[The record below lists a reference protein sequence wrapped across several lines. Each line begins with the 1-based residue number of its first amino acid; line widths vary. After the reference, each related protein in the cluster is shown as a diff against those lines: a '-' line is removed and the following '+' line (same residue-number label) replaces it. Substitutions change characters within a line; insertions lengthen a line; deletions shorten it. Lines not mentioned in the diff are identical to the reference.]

1 MFKKIEKNGFYY
13 GFPVI
18 LMTTKDK
25 ETGKD
30 NITPLSSSFVLG
42 NSIIIGIGMGNK
54 GFQNI
59 ETGSDATFN
68 IPDEK
73 LYENVKSIEKFTGTT
88 EISEVKQKLGYIYC
102 KNKFEAGKFTEMPGE
117 TVKTMRIKEC
127 PIHLE
132 TEVTDI
138 IKKDWFAI
146 VNFEIKGIFVSEDI
160 LKDDIHIDT
169 QKWKPLIYKFREYT
183 STGERLGLN
192 FNFQEI

>member
-25 ETGKD
+25 ETGKN

-42 NSIIIGIGMGNK
+42 NTVTVGIGMGNK

-59 ETGSDATFN
+59 EIGSDVTLN

-73 LYENVKSIEKFTGTT
+73 LYENVKSIEKFTGTV
-88 EISEVKQKLGYIYC
+88 EISEVKRKLGYIYC
-102 KNKFEAGKFTEMPGE
+102 ENKFEVGKFTEMLGK
-117 TVKTMRIKEC
+117 TVNTVGIKEC

-132 TEVTDI
+132 TKVIDI

-146 VNFEIKGIFVSEDI
+146 VVFEIQGIFVSEDI
-160 LKDDIHIDT
+160 LKDDTHIDT
-169 QKWKPLIYKFREYT
+169 KKWKPLIYKFREYT

>member
-18 LMTTKDK
+18 LMTTKYK
-25 ETGKD
+25 ETVKD

-88 EISEVKQKLGYIYC
+88 EISEAKQKLGYIYC

-132 TEVTDI
+132 TEVNDI

-160 LKDDIHIDT
+160 LKDGIHIDT
-169 QKWKPLIYKFREYT
+169 ADL
-183 STGERLGLN
+183 
-192 FNFQEI
+192 